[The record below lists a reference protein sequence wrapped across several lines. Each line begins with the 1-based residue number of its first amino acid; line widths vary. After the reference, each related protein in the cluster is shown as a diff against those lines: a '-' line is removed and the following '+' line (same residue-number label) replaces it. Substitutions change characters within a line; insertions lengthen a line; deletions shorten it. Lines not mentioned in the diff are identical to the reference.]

1 MVKPEKVKKVEEIK
15 ELLKDAKGFYFADF
29 TGLTVAEITDLR
41 RRLREKNARMKV
53 VKNTMTRRALE
64 ELGYE
69 GFSEILVGPNAL
81 IVAYEDVVEPLKS
94 IFEFKKE
101 VNKTQLK
108 VGYVD
113 GELYDEKGLEK
124 LSKLPSKDKLRAQV
138 VGTLQAPIYGLVWR
152 LKGMLT
158 SFVVVLNEIK
168 KKKEEVE

>member
-15 ELLKDAKGFYFADF
+15 ELLKESKGFYLADF

-53 VKNTMTRRALE
+53 VKNTMARRALE
-64 ELGYE
+64 DLGYQ
-69 GFSEILVGPNAL
+69 GFSEILVGPNAI
-81 IVAYEDVVEPLKS
+81 IVAYEDPIEPLKAV
-94 IFEFKKE
+94 FEFIKE
-101 VNKTQLK
+101 VQKTKLK
-108 VGYVD
+108 AGYVD
-113 GELYDEKGLEK
+113 GEVFDTKGLEQ
-124 LSKLPSKDKLRAQV
+124 LSKLPSKDTLRAQV

-158 SFVVVLNEIK
+158 GLAIVLNEIK